1 MEIHFA
7 PIQGQTDT
15 IYRQAFRKYFGGL
28 NCFYTPFVRVER
40 GEIRNKDLRELQ
52 NGIENEPDL
61 VPQIMAGSAEEFRF
75 LVNAIVGYGYK
86 QIDINMGCPFPL
98 ITGSGRGAAMV
109 ANPEKMRQV
118 LDCINEYPDIKFS
131 LKVRIGFDSSTQL
144 AELMPYL
151 NTLPLEHLT
160 VHPRTSK
167 QQYKGQVD
175 IQEFAKIY
183 DLCKLPLIY
192 NGDLKSVADIERI
205 IGMFPNLKGVMIG
218 RGLLENPMLAES
230 YVAGYEVQMANFQQK
245 VVKFHRELLERY
257 SAVLQGEH
265 QILKRMQSMWEYLR
279 NPNGDERIL
288 KKLKKCTSMPKY
300 LGLVAEYLK

>member
-7 PIQGQTDT
+7 PIQGHTDR
-15 IYRQAFRKYFGGL
+15 IYREAFRKIFGGL
-28 NCFYTPFVRVER
+28 DSFYTPFVRVER
-40 GEIRNKDLRELQ
+40 GEIRNKDLRELAGGMSEV
-52 NGIENEPDL
+52 NL

-75 LVNAIVGYGYK
+75 LVGKVSEYGYRR
-86 QIDINMGCPFPL
+86 IDINMGCPFPL

-109 ANPEKMRQV
+109 ANPVAAQNV
-118 LDCINEYPDIKFS
+118 LNCVSEFPDIEFS
-131 LKVRIGFDSSTQL
+131 LKVRLGYDSCS
-144 AELMPYL
+144 ELLELIPYL
-151 NTLPLEHLT
+151 NSLPLVHLT
-160 VHPRTSK
+160 VHPRTAK
-167 QQYKGQVD
+167 EQYKGEVHIDQ
-175 IQEFAKIY
+175 FSKIY
-183 DLCKLPLIY
+183 ESCTLPLIY
-192 NGDLKSVADIERI
+192 NGELKSVADIQQI
-205 IGMFPNLKGVMIG
+205 VSQFPNLKGIMLG

-230 YVAGYEVQMANFQQK
+230 YVVECEAKKADFQQR
-245 VVKFHRELLERY
+245 VVRFHRELLERY